1 MGGSGRKLILAI
13 VSNDDSSKV
22 SSRLNNEGFSVTRL
36 ATTGGFL
43 MSGNTS
49 LLIGTDDQNL
59 DRVLDLIKTNCKKRS
74 RMVPSSGA
82 YGMGGMHAPLP
93 VEVSV
98 GGATVFVLDIERF
111 EKI

>member
-1 MGGSGRKLILAI
+1 MKLILAI

-22 SSRLNNEGFSVTRL
+22 SSSLNNEGFSVTRL

-43 MSGNTS
+43 MSGNTT
-49 LLIGTDDQNL
+49 LLIGTDHQNL
-59 DRVLDLIKTNCKKRS
+59 DRVMEILSTNCKKRS

-82 YGMGGMHAPLP
+82 FGMGVHTPLP

-98 GGATVFVLDIERF
+98 GGATVFVLNIEQYK
-111 EKI
+111 KI